1 MQRRG
6 ACERLRRQNP
16 GARLRVLNARRLPQ
30 KTPEPKPSGCGFKL
44 LWNGKA
50 ARRRSPKPNARPMLP
65 KLPRKL
71 KELPE
76 QKLTEQLARRP
87 RRGDGG
93 KRLNQRLDAA
103 NSYGNVAVEVGR
115 VEVWQV
121 EVGFGRPRP
130 ILRKHARVFS
140 LGWFG
145 YGVKRRCSAR
155 EAVEGGRSWAEDS
168 AIGVRDLV
176 FARVCV
182 CWMLHP
188 LVGAE
193 P

>member
-1 MQRRG
+1 MEAG
-6 ACERLRRQNP
+6 DTLADI
-16 GARLRVLNARRLPQ
+16 
-30 KTPEPKPSGCGFKL
+30 
-44 LWNGKA
+44 KA
-50 ARRRSPKPNARPMLP
+50 KGLVAGLKDAGV
-65 KLPRKL
+65 LPREA
-71 KELPE
+71 KEVGYTASE
-76 QKLTEQLARRP
+76 M
-87 RRGDGG
+87 
-93 KRLNQRLDAA
+93 